1 MVELQSAARTA
12 VMRGPHADLSPPL
25 RPQQTSIASLPA
37 EILLHIFHFAQDDH
51 DSQYPSEHPANSI
64 FPFFRRRLNPSVALS
79 HTSRT
84 FRTLALGDTRLWR
97 TLHLDGEIDEGRAEA
112 KALLWAERA
121 TAAAAHAADEPSG
134 VSSLVVTRAQDWQP
148 DEFAYLCDALDLMDL
163 VQLRRARISW
173 HGGGVAADE
182 QRQLQSFL
190 SLLVSSASTL
200 ASLTIHTPAHLR
212 ILFSLPRLGHTF
224 AHLEDLEVR
233 SCKSSTP
240 STDVYLV
247 PSFLPRLAG
256 EQDWAP
262 LAHLRRLVLV
272 GPIWRLRFADGTVVS
287 PVLGWEDVPAL
298 EYAHLGATTPPT
310 HWDVLSHA
318 SGTLR
323 HLVLEN
329 FVSDHRHLDDPDVAT
344 VFPPLHTL
352 ELVNSAPLATRLLDL
367 AVGHAP
373 PSSASTSSG
382 PPDAATPL
390 LALPHLRNLSLTG
403 ALLRPAHLALFS
415 RQSTPVLERLDLRL
429 TLPLEPD
436 ARLALPHH
444 LSERLRSLVLPA
456 SAWVAPSEFVELL
469 ERGGLP
475 RLSRLEWSGVA
486 RRGAEGEGHGE
497 EAWSPLQRWTL
508 QDRGI
513 ELVLEDGGG

>member
-1 MVELQSAARTA
+1 MLT
-12 VMRGPHADLSPPL
+12 LSPPPRPSHPPS
-25 RPQQTSIASLPA
+25 RPQQTSVASLPA
-37 EILLHIFHFAQDDH
+37 EILLHIFQLAQDDH
-51 DSQYPSEHPANSI
+51 DSHYPSEHPADSI

-84 FRTLALGDTRLWR
+84 WRSLALGDTRLWR

-121 TAAAAHAADEPSG
+121 TVDAPARTAAAAHDADEPSG
-134 VSSLVVTRAQDWQP
+134 VSSIVVTRAQDWSP

-224 AHLEDLEVR
+224 SNLEDLEIR

-247 PSFLPRLAG
+247 PSFLPRFAG

-262 LAHLRRLVLV
+262 LARLRRLVLV
-272 GPIWRLRFADGTVVS
+272 GPIWRLRFQDGTVVS

-310 HWDVLSHA
+310 HWDLLSHA

-344 VFPPLHTL
+344 VFPRLHTL
-352 ELVNSAPLATRLLDL
+352 QLVNSAPLATRLLDL
-367 AVGHAP
+367 AVA
-373 PSSASTSSG
+373 SSASPALLG
-382 PPDAATPL
+382 DAAPLL
-390 LALPHLRNLSLTG
+390 LALPHLRHLSLVG
-403 ALLRPAHLALFS
+403 ALLRPSHLGLFA
-415 RQSTPVLERLDLRL
+415 RSTAPALERLDLRL
-429 TLPLEPD
+429 TLSLEPD
-436 ARLALPHH
+436 TRLALPHH
-444 LSERLRSLVLPA
+444 LGEHLHALVLPA
-456 SAWVAPSEFVELL
+456 RAWVAPGEVVELL
-469 ERGGLP
+469 ERGGAPAL
-475 RLSRLEWSGVA
+475 RRLEWSGGAV
-486 RRGAEGEGHGE
+486 RGGEGDGLD
-497 EAWSPLQRWTL
+497 EAAWTSMQRWVL
-508 QDRGI
+508 RDREV
-513 ELVLEDGGG
+513 ELVLDEDAV

>member
-1 MVELQSAARTA
+1 
-12 VMRGPHADLSPPL
+12 MRHE
-25 RPQQTSIASLPA
+25 TSIASLPA
-37 EILLHIFHFAQDDH
+37 EILLHVFHFAQDDH
-51 DSQYPSEHPANSI
+51 DSHFPSEHPADSI

-79 HTSRT
+79 HTSRNW
-84 FRTLALGDTRLWR
+84 RTLALCDTRLWR

-121 TAAAAHAADEPSG
+121 TADAAHAADGPSG
-134 VSSLVVTRAQDWQP
+134 VSGLVVTRAQDWSP

-212 ILFSLPRLGHTF
+212 ILFSLPRIGHTF
-224 AHLEDLEVR
+224 ARLEDLEIR

-247 PSFLPRLAG
+247 PSFLPRFAG

-310 HWDVLSHA
+310 HWALLSHA

-329 FVSDHRHLDDPDVAT
+329 FVSDHRHLEDPDVAT
-344 VFPPLHTL
+344 VFPRLLSL

-367 AVGHAP
+367 AVGCRP
-373 PSSASTSSG
+373 PSSSSRSASPG
-382 PPDAATPL
+382 PPARAAALVT
-390 LALPHLRNLSLTG
+390 LPHLRACRS
-403 ALLRPAHLALFS
+403 PAPSFA
-415 RQSTPVLERLDLRL
+415 
-429 TLPLEPD
+429 
-436 ARLALPHH
+436 PHT
-444 LSERLRSLVLPA
+444 SPSLPA
-456 SAWVAPSEFVELL
+456 RRLPSSSDSTCASPCPSSTTRNSRC
-469 ERGGLP
+469 RG
-475 RLSRLEWSGVA
+475 
-486 RRGAEGEGHGE
+486 
-497 EAWSPLQRWTL
+497 T
-508 QDRGI
+508 
-513 ELVLEDGGG
+513 

>member
-1 MVELQSAARTA
+1 
-12 VMRGPHADLSPPL
+12 
-25 RPQQTSIASLPA
+25 
-37 EILLHIFHFAQDDH
+37 
-51 DSQYPSEHPANSI
+51 
-64 FPFFRRRLNPSVALS
+64 LNPSVAVS

-84 FRTLALGDTRLWR
+84 WRTLALGDTRLWR

-121 TAAAAHAADEPSG
+121 TTDGPRPSAGAAPVADEPSG
-134 VSSLVVTRAQDWQP
+134 VSSLVVTRAQDWSP

-190 SLLVSSASTL
+190 SLIVSSASTL
-200 ASLTIHTPAHLR
+200 AALTIHTPAHLR

-224 AHLEDLEVR
+224 AHLEDFEIR
-233 SCKSSTP
+233 SCKSSTR

-247 PSFLPRLAG
+247 PSFLPRFAG

-262 LAHLRRLVLV
+262 LAHLRRLVVV
-272 GPIWRLRFADGTVVS
+272 GPIWRLRFPDGTVVS

-310 HWDVLSHA
+310 HWDLLSHA

-344 VFPPLHTL
+344 VFPRLHTL
-352 ELVNSAPLATRLLDL
+352 ELVNSGPLATRLLDL
-367 AVGHAP
+367 AVGQP
-373 PSSASTSSG
+373 RSSSA
-382 PPDAATPL
+382 PLAPLDDAAPPL
-390 LALPHLRNLSLTG
+390 LALPHLRHLSLVGT
-403 ALLRPAHLALFS
+403 LLRPAHLALFA
-415 RQSTPVLERLDLRL
+415 RSTAPVLERLDLRL
-429 TLPLEPD
+429 TLSLEPD
-436 ARLALPHH
+436 IRLALPLLLGEH
-444 LSERLRSLVLPA
+444 LHTLVLPA
-456 SAWVAPSEFVELL
+456 RAWVVPAEVVELL
-469 ERGGLP
+469 ERGGAPGL
-475 RLSRLEWSGVA
+475 RRLEW
-486 RRGAEGEGHGE
+486 RGAAARGDEVDEPGEA
-497 EAWSPLQRWTL
+497 AWTPLQRWVL
-508 QDRGI
+508 QDRGV
-513 ELVLEDGGG
+513 ELVMDGGEG